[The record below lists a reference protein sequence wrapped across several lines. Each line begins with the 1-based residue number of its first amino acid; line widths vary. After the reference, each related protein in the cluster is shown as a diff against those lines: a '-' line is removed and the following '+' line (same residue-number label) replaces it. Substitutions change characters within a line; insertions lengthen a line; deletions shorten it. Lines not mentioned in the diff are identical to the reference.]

1 MSVFYIY
8 IYIWIVNEMTHFNT
22 CFSSVLV
29 FCFFILFRNN
39 MCVSVCVCVY
49 VAVNSHACSIWI
61 VNDITDTNACFLFQF
76 FFLYFRIVC
85 VSRCVCQFV
94 CVCVCNC

>member
-1 MSVFYIY
+1 
-8 IYIWIVNEMTHFNT
+8 
-22 CFSSVLV
+22 
-29 FCFFILFRNN
+29 
-39 MCVSVCVCVY
+39 MCQCVCVY

>member
-1 MSVFYIY
+1 MCV
-8 IYIWIVNEMTHFNT
+8 
-22 CFSSVLV
+22 
-29 FCFFILFRNN
+29 
-39 MCVSVCVCVY
+39 CVSVC

-76 FFLYFRIVC
+76 FLLFFLYFRIVC

-94 CVCVCNC
+94 CVYVTVDSC